1 MNTLAY
7 EAEQYFYELNRDKNA
22 ARAACLHIDNTI
34 DETLN
39 GQKSGRQNIDL
50 LLSLIPFIESGDGK
64 LPYKY
69 IGETHRILRI
79 LHIVEMEHKYQM
91 PLFCSGCC
99 DKASLVEKYMLS
111 LFALRRLL
119 FHLSDVSA
127 EDAVLYLQ
135 QNPMSVFAVYIIT
148 QDDLIQP
155 DLTLYHKI
163 AEIYSD
169 YWSESEYQLFL
180 SLTQTF
186 K

>member
-1 MNTLAY
+1 MNTLTS
-7 EAEQYFYELNRDKNA
+7 EAEQYFHELNQDKNA
-22 ARAACLHIDNTI
+22 TQAAWLCINNTI
-34 DETLN
+34 NETLN
-39 GQKSGRQNIDL
+39 GQKNGRQNIDL

-91 PLFCSGCC
+91 PPFCSGCN
-99 DKASLVEKYMLS
+99 DKASLIEKYMLS

-119 FHLSDVSA
+119 FHLSDVSV

-135 QNPMSVFAVYIIT
+135 QNPLSVFAVYIIT
-148 QDDLIQP
+148 QGDLIQP
-155 DLTLYHKI
+155 DHALYHKI

-180 SLTQTF
+180 SLTQSF